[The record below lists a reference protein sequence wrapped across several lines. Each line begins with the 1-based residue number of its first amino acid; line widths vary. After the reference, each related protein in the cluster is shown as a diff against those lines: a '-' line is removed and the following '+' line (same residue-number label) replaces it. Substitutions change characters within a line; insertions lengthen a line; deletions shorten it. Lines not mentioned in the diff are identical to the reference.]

1 MMKKLSVML
10 ASLVLFALGFA
21 GEGSAEER
29 VAALQIDIASNVEAR
44 IRSDIESATT
54 AAFTDVKGWT
64 LVSAD
69 TVRRQLKAV
78 VRDCFTEDCL
88 KNAGESLGL
97 RTGFSVKMT
106 GEAQIYEWTLT
117 LYDLRTGSPLN
128 LVKGTCELCGQAEVS
143 KGYTRSLTHLLQ
155 ATTVPDTIGEGSQAG
170 ALAEMDGEVRLRI
183 SVVPLDTEIY
193 LGGVL
198 VGQGDSTIPVS
209 SGRHEL
215 RFAREGYRGLRET
228 ILVNENSP
236 KSILLRV
243 HLSETP
249 PAPQPVQVGGDGAI
263 DRLGEDRKLWGW
275 IGVGS
280 GAALLTTGIILAS
293 IDGDSTCSDR
303 PYARCPEVRATA
315 GGAVVTSLLGG
326 VLLASGAG
334 LLTWEWLSGQGSAGG
349 DVGES
354 DDSGDSAGENVGAL
368 GGAVRRSVGISP
380 AAGLDGVGLQVFGRF

>member
-1 MMKKLSVML
+1 MKKLSVWL
-10 ASLVLFALGFA
+10 AGLVLVSLGFA
-21 GEGSAEER
+21 GNAAAEER

-54 AAFTDVKGWT
+54 AAFADVKGWT

-69 TVRRQLKAV
+69 TVRRQLKPV

-128 LVKGTCELCGQAEVS
+128 LIKGTCELCGQAEVS
-143 KGYTRSLTHLLQ
+143 KGYTRSLTSLLQ
-155 ATTVPDTIGEGSQAG
+155 ATTVPDTIVEGSQAG
-170 ALAEMDGEVRLRI
+170 AVGEMDGEVRLRI
-183 SVVPLDTEIY
+183 SVVPVDTDIY

-198 VGQGDSTIPVS
+198 VGQGDSTIPVG

-215 RFAREGYRGLRET
+215 RFAREGYRGLQEA

-249 PAPQPVQVGGDGAI
+249 PAPQLVQGGGDGAV

-293 IDGDSTCSDR
+293 MDGDSTCSDR

-326 VLLASGAG
+326 ALLASGAG
-334 LLTWEWLSGQGSAGG
+334 LLTWEWLSGHGGGAAPAGDDGKGVEDVG
-349 DVGES
+349 DVGS
-354 DDSGDSAGENVGAL
+354 
-368 GGAVRRSVGISP
+368 AVRRSVGISP